1 MKRLLFSIYCHL
13 FERLAAWA
21 YGKDAVLG
29 VYVGRITVF
38 SLRHGV
44 SRGKLHDAINRCCVL
59 LWENR

>member
-1 MKRLLFSIYCHL
+1 MKKIFFSLFCHL
-13 FERLAAWA
+13 FEWGAAWA
-21 YGKDAVLG
+21 FGKDAVLG

-44 SRGKLHDAINRCCVL
+44 SRGKLHEVIDRCCVL